1 MTRAGIRREI
11 EEDLHSPLRNFVFRV
26 IRSDQPNTD
35 RERGGREREKRSK
48 NRDDGSRFLF
58 VAVNFRGENWRVSA
72 D

>member
-1 MTRAGIRREI
+1 MTRVGIRREI

-26 IRSDQPNTD
+26 IRSDQPNTEKKRK
-35 RERGGREREKRSK
+35 RETEQGR
-48 NRDDGSRFLF
+48 NRDDGSRFHF